1 MFLHCSN
8 LSDDDVYMYS
18 VPPQSFPT
26 SHPSLS
32 DEEDLTARFNY
43 ADGGTGMFSSTSSI
57 DWKLPFGSSQ
67 NVKTDSDSGV

>member
-18 VPPQSFPT
+18 VPPPSFPT

-43 ADGGTGMFSSTSSI
+43 ADGGT
-57 DWKLPFGSSQ
+57 DWKLPFGTSQ